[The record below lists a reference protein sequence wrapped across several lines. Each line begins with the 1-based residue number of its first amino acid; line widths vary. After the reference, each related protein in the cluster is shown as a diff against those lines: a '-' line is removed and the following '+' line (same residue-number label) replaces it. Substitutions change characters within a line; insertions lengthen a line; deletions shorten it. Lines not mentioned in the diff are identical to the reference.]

1 MRWEII
7 LGDRRRPP
15 CENLL
20 KASFKE
26 SFLKAADEKPLFLAW
41 QREDKSSVSTVSYFT
56 SQLTS
61 HHSTYSEYIP
71 KAHLLFLEELYLT
84 A

>member
-1 MRWEII
+1 MRWEIF
-7 LGDRRRPP
+7 LGERRRLLY
-15 CENLL
+15 ENRL

-26 SFLKAADEKPLFLAW
+26 SFLKAADDKPLFLAW

-61 HHSTYSEYIP
+61 NHGTYSKYIP
-71 KAHLLFLEELYLT
+71 KAHLLFLEELGLT
-84 A
+84 G